1 MNDITWVF
9 HAGDGRG
16 RVLRF
21 LVERYIHDLEPLL
34 PRVESDDP
42 LARLDAELGAETICD
57 ETIAE
62 TPGLGRFF
70 PAALHD
76 VGEAEQF
83 RRHAVVGQA
92 QNRLEAARKVLA
104 ALEDDT
110 RSRVVVSA
118 RDIDSWVSVLAALR
132 AQWHVELTGS
142 AERLVE
148 PTREDV
154 ENAPETA
161 AILDWLALLIE
172 DALHAK
178 WRGEGR

>member
-1 MNDITWVF
+1 MNGITWVF

-21 LVERYIHDLEPLL
+21 LVERYAHGLEPLL

-42 LARLDAELGAETICD
+42 LTRLDAELRAEAICD

-62 TPGLGRFF
+62 EPGLGRFF
-70 PAALHD
+70 PPALHD
-76 VGEAEQF
+76 AGEADQF
-83 RRHAVVGQA
+83 RRHAIAGQV

-104 ALEDDT
+104 ALEDDD
-110 RSRVVVSA
+110 RSRVVVPG

-142 AERLVE
+142 LERLAE

-154 ENAPETA
+154 ENDPETA

>member
-1 MNDITWVF
+1 MNGITWVF

-16 RVLRF
+16 RGLRF
-21 LVERYIHDLEPLL
+21 LVERYAHGLEPLL

-42 LARLDAELGAETICD
+42 LTRLDAELRAEAICD

-62 TPGLGRFF
+62 EPGLGRFF
-70 PAALHD
+70 PPALHD
-76 VGEAEQF
+76 AGEADQF
-83 RRHAVVGQA
+83 RRHAIAGQV

-104 ALEDDT
+104 ALEDDD
-110 RSRVVVSA
+110 RSRVVVPG

-142 AERLVE
+142 SERLAE

-154 ENAPETA
+154 ENDPETA

>member
-1 MNDITWVF
+1 MNGITWVF

-21 LVERYIHDLEPLL
+21 LVERYAHGLEPLL

-42 LARLDAELGAETICD
+42 LTRLDAELGAEAICD

-62 TPGLGRFF
+62 EPRLGRFF
-70 PAALHD
+70 PPALHD
-76 VGEAEQF
+76 AGEADQF
-83 RRHAVVGQA
+83 RRHAIAGQV

-104 ALEDDT
+104 ALEDDD
-110 RSRVVVSA
+110 RSRVVVPG

-142 AERLVE
+142 SERLAE

-154 ENAPETA
+154 ENDPETA

-178 WRGEGR
+178 WRGEAR